1 MRCVVCGVGGWDPF
15 VWGCVFRCA
24 FATTSDIPDES
35 SISLFLVMYHSVTFG
50 CQLLFLAVK
59 LSDAFFDVC
68 CAIISIREFDASM
81 FESFLCCQIAFT
93 TFLSVYWQLVKWYH
107 LFEHGLR
114 FL

>member
-1 MRCVVCGVGGWDPF
+1 MRDYVFFSIMVFGFAPLGLHCGSMRCVVCGVGGWDPF

-68 CAIISIREFDASM
+68 CAIISI
-81 FESFLCCQIAFT
+81 
-93 TFLSVYWQLVKWYH
+93 
-107 LFEHGLR
+107 
-114 FL
+114 